1 MTKCKKQIK
10 VLWTLNMQVLALGA
24 FFFLSSPL
32 FSFEQVATE
41 NK

>member
-1 MTKCKKQIK
+1 MQKQIK
-10 VLWTLNMQVLALGA
+10 VLWTLNMKVLVLGA
-24 FFFLSSPL
+24 FFFLSSPF